1 MVAVVETEGQ
11 YRVILGCFWPRRRW
25 PLTVRDDDGEKGEV
39 GEDGGK
45 NSVILVCFW
54 GGFCSSS
61 ASGRCAVEG
70 RAESSCGWLRLCSG
84 AIGAVVEERDDGERE
99 VALWTKEEAPK
110 SISGEE
116 EAVVP
121 S

>member
-1 MVAVVETEGQ
+1 M
-11 YRVILGCFWPRRRW
+11 R
-25 PLTVRDDDGEKGEV
+25 DDGEKGEV

-54 GGFCSSS
+54 GGFCPSS
-61 ASGRCAVEG
+61 ASGRCTVEG
-70 RAESSCGWLRLCSG
+70 RVESSCGWLRLCSG
-84 AIGAVVEERDDGERE
+84 AIGAVVEERDDDDGERE

-116 EAVVP
+116 EAVVL